1 MLAAVAATVA
11 LGLWQWGVGHDRKDE
26 RVAELAQAAP
36 VPLDT
41 VMGNND
47 AFPADAVSKP
57 VAVDGT
63 WQQSGAVWVAAG
75 SQSDQPTS
83 YWAAEPLQVS
93 GEQAAIYVVLGSLAT
108 TSAPTAAPPTLSG
121 TATVTGWLEASQNS
135 GLDDA
140 DPDDDVLPEMRIS
153 DLVPRVDDDLY
164 SAFVIS
170 KDPAPGLVAAHFTL
184 QPETPFTTGLRN
196 LLYALQWWL
205 FSVFAVFI
213 WWRWLKEQ
221 NEVESRSSDA
231 QDDAVASGT

>member
-1 MLAAVAATVA
+1 MLVAVAATVV
-11 LGLWQWGVGHDRKDE
+11 LGLWQWGVSHDRKDA
-26 RVAELAQAAP
+26 RVAQLAQAAP
-36 VPLDT
+36 VPLSS

-47 AFPADAVSKP
+47 AFPGSAVSKP
-57 VAVDGT
+57 VTVDGT
-63 WQQSGAVWVAAG
+63 WQPSGAVWVAADN
-75 SQSDQPTS
+75 QSEQATS
-83 YWAAEPLQVS
+83 YWVAEPLQVS
-93 GEQAAIYVVLGSLAT
+93 GEQSAIYVVVGSLAT
-108 TSAPTAAPPTLSG
+108 TTAPTSRPPTLTG
-121 TATVTGWLEASQNS
+121 TTTVDGWLEASQNS

-153 DLVPRVDDDLY
+153 DLVPRVDTDLY

-205 FSVFAVFI
+205 FSAFAVFI

-221 NEVESRSSDA
+221 NEVESHSSDA